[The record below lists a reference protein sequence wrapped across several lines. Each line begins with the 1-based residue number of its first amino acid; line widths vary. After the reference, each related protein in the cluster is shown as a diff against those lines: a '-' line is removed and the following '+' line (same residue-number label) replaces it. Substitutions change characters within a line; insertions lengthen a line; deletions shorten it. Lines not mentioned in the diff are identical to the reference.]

1 MLRAEVHFAW
11 PQVGGNGIMTLQDAG
26 GGARDV
32 RAAALA
38 ERRCMLI
45 NSGTIRTSTVRALLR
60 GAPFDAHSPVPCLL
74 DARIDPQAAG

>member
-11 PQVGGNGIMTLQDAG
+11 PQVGEKGRHDPPG

-60 GAPFDAHSPVPCLL
+60 GAPFDARSPVPCLL